1 VIAGFSEQEYIS
13 LMATTIR
20 LARHGAKKHPV
31 YRIIVTD
38 SRAPRDG
45 RRLDQVGT
53 YDPTYDPARVQ
64 FEQDKLAQ
72 WLRRGARP
80 SLTVAQ
86 LIKRSGLDIRGQ
98 APAASAVEAPPDPGE
113 VRT

>member
-1 VIAGFSEQEYIS
+1 
-13 LMATTIR
+13 MATTIR

-31 YRIIVTD
+31 YRIVVTD

-45 RRLDQVGT
+45 RRLEQIGT
-53 YDPTYDPARVQ
+53 YDPSQEPMGVRL
-64 FEQDKLAQ
+64 EQEKLEH

-86 LIKRSGLDIRGQ
+86 LMKRSGITGAQ
-98 APAASAVEAPPDPGE
+98 SANSEAPKTASDVAPTPDSGE
-113 VRT
+113 ATT

>member
-1 VIAGFSEQEYIS
+1 
-13 LMATTIR
+13 MAATIR
-20 LARHGAKKHPV
+20 LSRHGAKKRPF

-53 YDPTYDPARVQ
+53 YDPTQNPARVVFQ
-64 FEQDKLAQ
+64 QDKLEH

-80 SLTVAQ
+80 SLTVSQ
-86 LIKRSGLDIRGQ
+86 LMKRSGV
-98 APAASAVEAPPDPGE
+98 APTAGADVTGASPGE
-113 VRT
+113 TQT